1 MNCIASAEP
10 RITSGQNGAL
20 KSALLTTTLESN
32 PFCTRMVRPGSVEY
46 RFCDKATGTPTADDA
61 RSGYDEIVAS
71 LQSHRFGV
79 IVGAHGS
86 GKTTLIHSLRT
97 VLRDAFADVEDVQL
111 SGPPSVATLARCQHA
126 RRVAKQMY
134 SRQNRLP
141 RGGLLVVDGA
151 EQLSRPGLAWLL
163 RKAKRRGQ
171 AVLATSHWPVRGMT
185 VLHETEVTGAL
196 VSSLT
201 ESLLAEASPKV
212 AKIVRTE
219 LGRQDWS
226 TLTNVRDLWFELYDV
241 VQPHVVPLAQLSV
254 LQE

>member
-1 MNCIASAEP
+1 MASAEL
-10 RITSGQNGAL
+10 RVTSGQNRAL
-20 KSALLTTTLESN
+20 KSSLPATTIASN

-46 RFCDKATGTPTADDA
+46 RFCDKAGGAPTADDA
-61 RSGYDEIVAS
+61 RSGYDEIVAK
-71 LQSHRFGV
+71 LLAHRFGV

-86 GKTTLIHSLRT
+86 GKTTLLHSLRT
-97 VLRDAFADVEDVQL
+97 VLRDAFVDVEDVQL

-126 RRVAKQMY
+126 RRLAKQVY
-134 SRQNRLP
+134 SHQDRLP

-151 EQLSRPGLAWLL
+151 EQLWRLGLAWLL

-185 VLHETEVTGAL
+185 VLHETEVTSAL

-219 LGRQDWS
+219 LSRRDWS

-241 VQPHVVPLAQLSV
+241 VQPHLVRPAHATAQ
-254 LQE
+254 QE